1 MVELT
6 FSPSVR
12 EVQVS
17 IPITDDN
24 VFEPTEEEFGAQL
37 TLVTT
42 GADVEISRPTATVSI
57 VDDDSKH
64 YSMY

>member
-1 MVELT
+1 MVILT
-6 FSPSVR
+6 FGPSVR

-17 IPITDDN
+17 IPLTDNN
-24 VFEPTEEEFGAQL
+24 VFEPTEEFGAQL

-57 VDDDSKH
+57 ADDDSKH